1 MNYLRMFSITT
12 DISCIFISL
21 IGILI
26 IFFWGK
32 TLGRSG
38 RYAMYVFGAH
48 TLQLFSN
55 LLGLTFKGHSGNL
68 IYVVLRITNFCEFA
82 SGYLVSALFILYM
95 IQYVEDGKEF
105 KRWKWRIGVVSLVA
119 VALLVLSQFNGMYYI
134 IDENNLYQ
142 RGSWYPLSLAFSFWA
157 VIVSAYILVR
167 YKNRLD
173 KRLYIPVICYL
184 SIPVIGMLLQIMFYG
199 VNVILLLNTMVLV
212 FMFLM
217 MHMVQTQDYYERERD
232 LQDMRVNIMLS
243 QMQPHFLY
251 NSLTAIDQ
259 LCKIDVKLARKALD
273 SFSTYLRGNLNSLKR
288 KGMITF
294 SEERKHIEAY
304 LTLEKLRF
312 GELLCVEYDIQTDG
326 FLLPVLSVQ
335 PLVENAVK
343 HGLGEK
349 EDGGTVTISTREEKD
364 RYIITVT
371 DDGVGFVP
379 GEMKG
384 NGEHIGIENIRKRL
398 ASVCGGELMIRSE
411 VGCGTV
417 AMVTIFK
424 ERMEEHENIGS

>member
-1 MNYLRMFSITT
+1 MNYLRVFSITT
-12 DISCIFISL
+12 HICCIFISL

-38 RYAMYVFGAH
+38 RYALYVFGAH
-48 TLQLFSN
+48 TLQLVSN
-55 LLGLTFKGHSGNL
+55 LLGLTFKGNGGNH

-95 IQYVEDGKEF
+95 IQYVEKEEEF
-105 KRWKWRIGVVSLVA
+105 KRWKRRIGI
-119 VALLVLSQFNGMYYI
+119 ALLVAMGLLILSQFNGMYYI
-134 IDENNLYQ
+134 INENNLYQ
-142 RGSWYPLSLAFSFWA
+142 RGNWYPLSLVFSFFA

-167 YKNRLD
+167 YKDRLD

-184 SIPVIGMLLQIMFYG
+184 CIPVIGMLLQIMFYG
-199 VNVILLLNTMVLV
+199 VNIILLLNTMVLV

-217 MHMVQTQDYYERERD
+217 MHMVQTQDYYKREQD
-232 LQDMRVNIMLS
+232 LQDMKVNIMLS

-251 NSLTAIDQ
+251 NSLTVIDQ
-259 LCKIDVKLARKALD
+259 LCKTDVNMARKALA

-288 KGMITF
+288 KGMIAF

-304 LTLEKLRF
+304 LTLEQLRF
-312 GELLCVEYDIQTDG
+312 GELLCVEYDIQADD

-343 HGLGEK
+343 HGLGDK
-349 EDGGTVTISTREEKD
+349 EDGGTVTIATREEKD
-364 RYIITVT
+364 RYIVTVT
-371 DDGVGFVP
+371 DDGVGFVS
-379 GEMKG
+379 GETKG

-398 ASVCGGELMIRSE
+398 ASVCGGKLEIKSE
-411 VGCGTV
+411 VGHGTV
-417 AMVTIFK
+417 VTVTIFR
-424 ERMEEHENIGS
+424 ERM